1 MMFMGTILM
10 MILLAMI
17 VTCFVAS
24 AITGSY
30 DALGDRIVRARQT
43 ALSLR

>member
-1 MMFMGTILM
+1 MFMGTILM
-10 MILLAMI
+10 MILLAMM
-17 VTCFVAS
+17 VTCFIAS

-30 DALGDRIVRARQT
+30 DTLGDRIVRARHT